1 MRPPLRYPLL
11 AMNRTLGQK
20 GLFHV
25 RPDLLLLCAAF
36 VLLAVSSLGGLPDLI
51 RRSLFAQGAIL
62 LAASAAIAVGWF
74 CTAKYSEP
82 NSAWRASIALI
93 TSVYL
98 TVSIPA
104 YFLAVFSTLGWL
116 LHHHVLWAFL
126 RPWARWG
133 YVTVYMAF
141 AGSFFGRGRARIA
154 FVLGATL
161 LLILWEST
169 GRWL

>member
-1 MRPPLRYPLL
+1 MMNS
-11 AMNRTLGQK
+11 MNRTLGGK

-25 RPDLLLLCAAF
+25 RPGLLLLCAAF
-36 VLLAVSSLGGLPDLI
+36 VLLVVSSLGALPDLI
-51 RRSLFAQGAIL
+51 RGSLFAQGAIL
-62 LAASAAIAVGWF
+62 LVASAAIAVGWF
-74 CTAKYSEP
+74 CTAKYPEP
-82 NSAWRASIALI
+82 NGTWRASIALI

-98 TVSIPA
+98 AVSIPA

-116 LHHHVLWAFL
+116 LHHHVFWAFL

-133 YVTVYMAF
+133 YVMVYMAF

-169 GRWL
+169 GKWL